1 MLAWYCCMVRVIN
14 QEAKGLDSNSTLPYV
29 GCVRYHKIV
38 GLDLPNSFNFTS
50 TTSALCECTN
60 SSADLHPSKQPTR
73 SFLKC
78 GGLLH
83 QNFICFRFQ
92 CLFLSTAGRKESQ
105 RGGEER
111 RLKVEFLSKLPGKL
125 LIFSIVNSRLFL
137 FGISK
142 GCSCHSF

>member
-83 QNFICFRFQ
+83 QNFLCFRFQ

-111 RLKVEFLSKLPGKL
+111 PTSQKTIEGWIFVQVAREIAYLFHCQFKVVFVRN
-125 LIFSIVNSRLFL
+125 I
-137 FGISK
+137 
-142 GCSCHSF
+142 